1 MKNHYIITTQYLENY
16 GAHSGS
22 GKFSDG
28 QAHWKF
34 KGGEQYLIS
43 TKSQQYADAVAFLT
57 AYLHERNNSVHS
69 KEIVVSWDHEPLPYP
84 SRVNEE
90 GYIAIDIE
98 EYFKQTKKGNK

>member
-1 MKNHYIITTQYLENY
+1 MKYYYVITTQYMENY

-43 TKSQQYADAVAFLT
+43 TESQQYANAVAFLT

-69 KEIVVSWDHEPLPYP
+69 KEIVVSWDHEPLVNP
-84 SRVNEE
+84 SNAKDE

-98 EYFKQTKKGNK
+98 EYFNNSNVK

>member
-1 MKNHYIITTQYLENY
+1 MKNYYVLTTQYLENY

-43 TKSQQYADAVAFLT
+43 TK
-57 AYLHERNNSVHS
+57 RNNSVHS

-90 GYIAIDIE
+90 GYIVIDIE
-98 EYFKQTKKGNK
+98 EYFKQNQK

>member
-1 MKNHYIITTQYLENY
+1 MKNYYVITTQYLENY

-90 GYIAIDIE
+90 GYIVIDIE
-98 EYFKQTKKGNK
+98 EYFKQTNKERK